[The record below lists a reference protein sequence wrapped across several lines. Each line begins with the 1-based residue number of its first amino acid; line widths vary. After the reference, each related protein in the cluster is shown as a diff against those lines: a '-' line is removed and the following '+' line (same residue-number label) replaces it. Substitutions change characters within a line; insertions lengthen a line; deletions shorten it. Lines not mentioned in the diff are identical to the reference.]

1 MSNFKLIEVVKTSEK
16 ENQSIYDKD
25 DLTVALADMHN
36 DFGAAVKADTTLS
49 VYCVVIEQATG
60 QKMGG
65 LFYTTSEENTDIKQ
79 RVYTH
84 NDYDDDNIS
93 AYDSE
98 RLAIGNY
105 NTKLSASMKK
115 AECNFALTIRL
126 DGKGEFADFNAWNR
140 PIAPVTE

>member
-36 DFGAAVKADTTLS
+36 DFGVAVKADTTLS
-49 VYCVVIEQATG
+49 VYCVVVEQATG
-60 QKMGG
+60 QRMGG
-65 LFYTTSEENTDIKQ
+65 LYYADPTVENTDIKQ

-84 NDYDDDNIS
+84 NDYADDNIS

-126 DGKGEFADFNAWNR
+126 DGKGEFADFNVFKR
-140 PIAPVTE
+140 LTEE